1 MSDITLQSMRIS
13 RIADQIG
20 ASLDKV
26 AKTLETW
33 ADRRAARLQLS
44 SLDARALRDLGW
56 SRADVEFE
64 ANKPMWRA

>member
-13 RIADQIG
+13 RIADQLG

-64 ANKPMWRA
+64 ANKPVWRA